1 MAGHSLEEPGASQ
14 GGGRVCNV
22 CASDADHPLVSS
34 SCTLRLPPS
43 HSIHFSYVMTE
54 VMFAVARFVF
64 YFGKKT
70 LKSVLRVGE
79 IPTGPRNSELKSW
92 ISG

>member
-1 MAGHSLEEPGASQ
+1 MAGHGLEEPRAGQ
-14 GGGRVCNV
+14 GRGQSLQRLCQW
-22 CASDADHPLVSS
+22 CRPPLVSS
-34 SCTLRLPPS
+34 SCTLRLSPS
-43 HSIHFSYVMTE
+43 YSTHFSYVMTV

-79 IPTGPRNSELKSW
+79 IPAGPRNSELKSW